1 MPRQIVM
8 SPPSHLK
15 QVTLESLKSLY
26 IEMMRDDI
34 VLSCAT
40 GFVCE
45 DYSGAPALITNWHNL
60 AGRDIQT
67 RDCLAPSLAVPNRIR
82 ICHNSAKGIG
92 AFISVTESLLDPND
106 FPVWREHPQWGSQID
121 MVALPL
127 TRLEGVKLYQYDV
140 TAQPQFRVGAGD
152 RINVIGFPFGLRVA
166 ESFAVWATGYVASE
180 PEFDVDQKPQFY
192 IDCRARQGQSG
203 SPVIAHRPD
212 GIVGEQDGETFLA
225 RVKPQLLGIYS
236 GRLNKDSDIGV
247 VWKKSAIYELLGYPM
262 FKWPDTNV
270 THGPRP

>member
-8 SPPSHLK
+8 APPSRLK
-15 QVTLESLKSLY
+15 QVTKESLKSLY

-45 DYSGAPALITNWHNL
+45 DYGGIPALITNWHNL
-60 AGRDIQT
+60 SGRNIQT
-67 RDCLAPSLAVPNRIR
+67 RNCLDSNLAVPNRVR
-82 ICHNSAKGIG
+82 ICHNSLKGIG
-92 AFISVTESLLDPND
+92 AFISVTESVLDDNERPL
-106 FPVWREHPQWGSQID
+106 WREHPQWGSQID

-127 TRLEGVKLYQYDV
+127 SRLEGVKLYLYDV

-180 PEFDVDQKPQFY
+180 PEFDIDQKPQFFV
-192 IDCRARQGQSG
+192 DCRARQGQSG
-203 SPVIAHRPD
+203 SPVIAHRPE

-225 RVKPQLLGIYS
+225 RVKPHLMGIYS
-236 GRLNKDSDIGV
+236 GRLNKDSDLGV
-247 VWKKSAIYELLGYPM
+247 VWKVSAIYELLGYPM
-262 FKWPDTNV
+262 FKWPDKIV
-270 THGPRP
+270 APDSPP